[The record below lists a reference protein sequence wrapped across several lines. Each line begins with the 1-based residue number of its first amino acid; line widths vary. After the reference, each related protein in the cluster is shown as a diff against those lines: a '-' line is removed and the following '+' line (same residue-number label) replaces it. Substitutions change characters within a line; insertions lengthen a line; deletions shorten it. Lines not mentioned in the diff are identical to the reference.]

1 MNNFSIVDVLELKVI
16 SGEELTFEEAID
28 LTKENC
34 FSLARS
40 ADRIRR
46 HFSGNEMVLCSIIN
60 AKSGKCPEDCR
71 YCAQSS
77 YYSTNINEYPLISY
91 EEILPQALKMK
102 SLGVQ
107 RFSIVTSGR
116 ALNDEE
122 FDSVCNIISS
132 LVRDTGMTIC
142 ASIGFMTME
151 RAVKLKQAGLSLYH
165 HNLET
170 NNSYFSKIC
179 STHSHREKL
188 ETIRNIRSADIELC
202 IGGIIGLG
210 ETWNDRA
217 AFAFEIKSLDPQSV
231 PLNILSPIEG
241 TPLFGINK
249 ISPEDIIKTIAIFR
263 FIMPRKNIRYAG
275 GRMNL
280 GHLHDEG
287 ILSGFNGLLI
297 GDFLTTQGRS
307 VNDDISMLE
316 SMGFNYECQEET

>member
-1 MNNFSIVDVLELKVI
+1 MNNVSLVNELELKVI
-16 SGEELTFEEAID
+16 SGEQISFEESMA
-28 LTKENC
+28 LTHEDC

-40 ADRIRR
+40 ADKIRR
-46 HFSGNEMVLCSIIN
+46 HFSGNEMILCSIIN

-77 YYSTNINEYPLISY
+77 YYTTNISEYPLISY
-91 EEILPQALKMK
+91 DEILPQALKMR
-102 SLGVQ
+102 SLGVK

-122 FDSVCNIISS
+122 FDSVCTIISS
-132 LVRDTGMTIC
+132 LVKDTGMTIC

-151 RAVKLKQAGLSLYH
+151 RAEKLKTAGLSLYH

-188 ETIRNIRSADIELC
+188 ETIKNIRSAGIELC

-210 ETWNDRA
+210 ETWSDRT
-217 AFAFEIKSLDPQSV
+217 AFAFEIKSLEPQSV

-241 TPLFGINK
+241 TPLFGINP
-249 ISPEDIIKTIAIFR
+249 ISPEDIIKTTAIFR
-263 FIMPRKNIRYAG
+263 FIMPRSNIRYAG

-280 GHLHDEG
+280 GKLHDVG
-287 ILSGFNGLLI
+287 ILSGINGLMI

-307 VNDDISMLE
+307 VQDDISMLE
-316 SMGFNYECQEET
+316 SMGFSYKD

>member
-1 MNNFSIVDVLELKVI
+1 MSNASIVNDLEQKVI
-16 SGEELTFEEAID
+16 SGEELNLEEAMS
-28 LTKENC
+28 LTEENY
-34 FSLARS
+34 FYLSRS

-71 YCAQSS
+71 YCAQSL
-77 YYSTNINEYPLISY
+77 YYTTNINEYPLISY
-91 EEILPQALKMK
+91 DEILPQALKMR
-102 SLGVQ
+102 SLGVK

-116 ALNDEE
+116 TLNDGE
-122 FDSVCNIISS
+122 FDSVCNIVSS

-151 RAVKLKQAGLSLYH
+151 RAVKLKNSGLSLYH

-170 NNSYFSKIC
+170 NNSYFPKIC
-179 STHSHREKL
+179 STHSHKEKL
-188 ETIRNIRSADIELC
+188 ETIKNIRSAGIELC

-210 ETWNDRA
+210 ETWSDRV

-231 PLNILSPIEG
+231 PINILSPIEG
-241 TPLFGINK
+241 TPLFGINPL
-249 ISPEDIIKTIAIFR
+249 SPEDIIKTTSLFR
-263 FIMPRKNIRYAG
+263 FIMPRTNIRYAG

-280 GHLHDEG
+280 GSLHDQG
-287 ILSGFNGLLI
+287 ILSGINGLMI

-307 VNDDISMLE
+307 VNDDICMLE
-316 SMGFNYECQEET
+316 SMGFIYKSPQQT